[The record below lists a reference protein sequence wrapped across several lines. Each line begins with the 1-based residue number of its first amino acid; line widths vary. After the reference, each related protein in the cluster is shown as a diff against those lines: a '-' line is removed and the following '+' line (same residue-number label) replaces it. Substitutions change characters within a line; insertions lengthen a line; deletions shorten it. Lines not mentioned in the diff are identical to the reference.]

1 MHFTGGA
8 VVAAVICSVSPNHR
22 ECADGKIL
30 REQYGMF
37 K

>member
-8 VVAAVICSVSPNHR
+8 VIADVICSVSPNHR
-22 ECADGKIL
+22 ERVDGKIP
-30 REQYGMF
+30 REQYSKF